1 MEFDCG
7 EDAKIA
13 LLGVPEGDDKPETYS
28 YLFNS
33 ASVMNLSKIA
43 LLPFLDFDAEAA
55 YGTLMPHHQFANF

>member
-13 LLGVPEGDDKPETYS
+13 LLGVPEGGDKPETYS

-33 ASVMNLSKIA
+33 ASVMILSKID
-43 LLPFLDFDAEAA
+43 LLPYLDFDAEAA
-55 YGTLMPHHQFANF
+55 YGMLMPQHRKE